1 MRHLRALCAIAD
13 TGSLR
18 KAARQLGMTQP
29 SLTTQLRRIENTI
42 GGRLFSREV
51 TGSRPTPLGRSVL
64 CRARPIVAEM
74 NALLNEVRQEA
85 GQTADARLRI
95 GSTSSRAV
103 VGWLRRLRARYPDTD
118 TTIHID
124 VSANALLQ
132 MVAANQLDVAFVH
145 EVEGAPLRVP
155 EGVERRVLVAREP
168 QFVALAE
175 THPAAARSVVRL
187 ADLAADQWMV
197 DPSVDGEGP
206 GLRRVLAA
214 AGLNPRVVY
223 GDYLTAADLVASG
236 EVVTPCQPTARSRQG
251 VAVRPLYGDPLMV
264 RLFLA
269 SRVTPATRTGV
280 VGPAGSAGLAGL
292 AGSAGSA
299 GAAGAAGPAE
309 VAGSVGSGGP
319 AGVAGR
325 TGSVRSAGP
334 AGPAGAT
341 GPAGASGPA
350 GSAGHAGS
358 AGLTGHAGSAGAAGP
373 AEFARSTGSA
383 APAGHTASATP
394 AAPAGAG
401 SGVVPGGPLDVD
413 ALFGDLEDAYFEI
426 AWASAAYRQWLVRNE
441 SPLLRFHAGRDA
453 LEAMGL
459 AGPAEGS

>member
-29 SLTTQLRRIENTI
+29 SLTTQLRRIENTV

-74 NALLNEVRQEA
+74 NALVSEVRLEA

-95 GSTSSRAV
+95 GSTGSRAV
-103 VGWLRRLRARYPDTD
+103 VGWLRRLRARYPDAD

-155 EGVERRVLVAREP
+155 EGVERRVLVEREP

-175 THPAAARSVVRL
+175 THPAAARPVVRL
-187 ADLAADQWMV
+187 AELAADQWMV

-251 VAVRPLYGDPLMV
+251 VAVRPLHGDPLTV

-269 SRVTPATRTGV
+269 SRAVPAARTG
-280 VGPAGSAGLAGL
+280 ADGSA
-292 AGSAGSA
+292 
-299 GAAGAAGPAE
+299 PDT
-309 VAGSVGSGGP
+309 VV
-319 AGVAGR
+319 R
-325 TGSVRSAGP
+325 TGATELAPDRVSGVPVGV
-334 AGPAGAT
+334 GAT
-341 GPAGASGPA
+341 ASGA
-350 GSAGHAGS
+350 
-358 AGLTGHAGSAGAAGP
+358 
-373 AEFARSTGSA
+373 
-383 APAGHTASATP
+383 
-394 AAPAGAG
+394 
-401 SGVVPGGPLDVD
+401 PLDVD
-413 ALFGDLEDAYFEI
+413 ALFGDLADAYFEI
-426 AWASAAYRQWLVRNE
+426 AWASVAYRQWLVRNE
-441 SPLLRFHAGRDA
+441 SPLLRLQEPPTRDE
-453 LEAMGL
+453 LDILGL
-459 AGPAEGS
+459 AGPAEVS

>member
-74 NALLNEVRQEA
+74 NALVDEVRLEA
-85 GQTADARLRI
+85 GQPADARLRI
-95 GSTSSRAV
+95 GSTGSRAV
-103 VGWLRRLRARYPDTD
+103 VGWLRRLRARYPDAD

-155 EGVERRVLVAREP
+155 EGVERRVLVEREP

-175 THPAAARSVVRL
+175 THPAAARPVVRL

-251 VAVRPLYGDPLMV
+251 VAVRPLHGDPLTV

-269 SRVTPATRTGV
+269 SRAVPAAARSGADGFAPGAVARTGAAEPVPGAV
-280 VGPAGSAGLAGL
+280 VRTGGTEPVPGAVVRTVAAEPVLDPVSGVPIGVDTTEP
-292 AGSAGSA
+292 
-299 GAAGAAGPAE
+299 GAA
-309 VAGSVGSGGP
+309 
-319 AGVAGR
+319 
-325 TGSVRSAGP
+325 
-334 AGPAGAT
+334 
-341 GPAGASGPA
+341 
-350 GSAGHAGS
+350 
-358 AGLTGHAGSAGAAGP
+358 
-373 AEFARSTGSA
+373 
-383 APAGHTASATP
+383 
-394 AAPAGAG
+394 
-401 SGVVPGGPLDVD
+401 PLDVD
-413 ALFGDLEDAYFEI
+413 ADVDAPAPGAPLDVDAFFGDLADAYFEI
-426 AWASAAYRQWLVRNE
+426 AWASVAYRQWLVRNE
-441 SPLLRFHAGRDA
+441 SPLLRFQEPPTRDE
-453 LEAMGL
+453 LDILGL
-459 AGPAEGS
+459 AGPAEVS

>member
-64 CRARPIVAEM
+64 CRARPIVEEM
-74 NALLNEVRQEA
+74 NALVSEVRLEA
-85 GQTADARLRI
+85 EQAADARLRI
-95 GSTSSRAV
+95 GSTGSRAV
-103 VGWLRRLRARYPDTD
+103 VGWLRRLRARYPDAD

-155 EGVERRVLVAREP
+155 EGVERRVLVEREP

-175 THPAAARSVVRL
+175 THPAAARPVVRL
-187 ADLAADQWMV
+187 AELAADQWMV

-251 VAVRPLYGDPLMV
+251 VAVRPLHGDPLTV

-269 SRVTPATRTGV
+269 SRALPAARTGADASAPDAA
-280 VGPAGSAGLAGL
+280 VGLPAARTDVPESAPDVAARTGADQP
-292 AGSAGSA
+292 APDT
-299 GAAGAAGPAE
+299 AAGA
-309 VAGSVGSGGP
+309 
-319 AGVAGR
+319 
-325 TGSVRSAGP
+325 
-334 AGPAGAT
+334 
-341 GPAGASGPA
+341 
-350 GSAGHAGS
+350 
-358 AGLTGHAGSAGAAGP
+358 L
-373 AEFARSTGSA
+373 
-383 APAGHTASATP
+383 
-394 AAPAGAG
+394 
-401 SGVVPGGPLDVD
+401 LDVD
-413 ALFGDLEDAYFEI
+413 ALFGDLADAYFEI
-426 AWASAAYRQWLVRNE
+426 AWGSAAYRQWLVRNE
-441 SPLLRFHAGRDA
+441 SPLLRFQEPPTREELDI
-453 LEAMGL
+453 LGL
-459 AGPAEGS
+459 AGPAEVS

>member
-74 NALLNEVRQEA
+74 NALVDEVRLEA

-95 GSTSSRAV
+95 GSTGSRAV
-103 VGWLRRLRARYPDTD
+103 VGWLRRLRARYPDAD

-155 EGVERRVLVAREP
+155 EGVERRVLVEREP

-175 THPAAARSVVRL
+175 THPAAARPVVRL

-251 VAVRPLYGDPLMV
+251 VAVRPLHGDPLTV

-269 SRVTPATRTGV
+269 SRAVPAAARSGADGSAPGAVARTGGTELVPGAV
-280 VGPAGSAGLAGL
+280 VRTGAAEPVLDAV
-292 AGSAGSA
+292 A
-299 GAAGAAGPAE
+299 GAPIGVDAAPGAPIDADAP
-309 VAGSVGSGGP
+309 
-319 AGVAGR
+319 
-325 TGSVRSAGP
+325 
-334 AGPAGAT
+334 
-341 GPAGASGPA
+341 ASGA
-350 GSAGHAGS
+350 
-358 AGLTGHAGSAGAAGP
+358 
-373 AEFARSTGSA
+373 
-383 APAGHTASATP
+383 
-394 AAPAGAG
+394 
-401 SGVVPGGPLDVD
+401 PLDVD
-413 ALFGDLEDAYFEI
+413 ALFGDLADAYFEI
-426 AWASAAYRQWLVRNE
+426 AWASVAYRQWLVRNE
-441 SPLLRFHAGRDA
+441 SPLLRFQGSPTPDE
-453 LEAMGL
+453 LDILGL
-459 AGPAEGS
+459 AGPAEVS